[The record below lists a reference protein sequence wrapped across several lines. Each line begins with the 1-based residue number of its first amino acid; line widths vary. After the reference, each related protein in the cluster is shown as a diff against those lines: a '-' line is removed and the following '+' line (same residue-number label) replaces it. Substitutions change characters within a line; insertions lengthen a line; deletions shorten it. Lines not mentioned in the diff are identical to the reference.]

1 MTTATTTTA
10 RRVQH
15 NYRYDSTLRSS
26 ERVTWQVDELLPES
40 ASFDFS
46 RPFLPESLA
55 RVQQATMLD
64 ARERLLLNQ
73 IRGHSYAHM
82 FRVAEA
88 FILPFVMD
96 HARATLGDDNRIRA
110 LLGFAGEEAK
120 HRELFERFRDVFE
133 RDFGTPCALVGPEEE
148 IAANVLAHPALSIA
162 LVTLKLEWMTQRHY
176 LESIADD
183 AALEP
188 RFQSLF
194 RCHWMEEAQHAKL
207 DTLLVEELAARA
219 SPAEIRA
226 GIEGLFSIAGSFA
239 ELVQRQAELDVESL
253 QRASGRALGKA
264 ERDELLAQQV
274 RANRWTFLGSGMSHA
289 KFLEMLAAIDPAT
302 RAKVVEITPEFS

>member
-1 MTTATTTTA
+1 MTPINAPA
-10 RRVQH
+10 RRLTH
-15 NYRYDSTLRSS
+15 PYRYDSTLRAS
-26 ERVTWQVDELLPES
+26 ERVTWQVDELLPS
-40 ASFDFS
+40 DASFDFS

-55 RVQQATMLD
+55 RTEQATMLD
-64 ARERLLLNQ
+64 AREKLLLNQ

-96 HARATLGDDNRIRA
+96 HARATLGDDVRIRA

-133 RDFGTPCALVGPEEE
+133 RDFGTPCAVVGPEEE
-148 IAANVLAHPALSIA
+148 IAAQTLAHPSLAVALA
-162 LVTLKLEWMTQRHY
+162 TLKLEWMTQRHY

-207 DTLLVEELAARA
+207 DTLLVEELASRA
-219 SPAEIRA
+219 TPEEIRA
-226 GIEGLFSIAGSFA
+226 GVEGLFSIAGSFA

-253 QRASGRALGKA
+253 ERACGRTLPKVD
-264 ERDELLAQQV
+264 RDALLAQQV
-274 RANRWTFLGSGMSHA
+274 RANRWTFLGSGMGHA
-289 KFLEMLAAIDPAT
+289 KFLETLGAIDPAA
-302 RAKVVEITPEFS
+302 RAKVIELTPEFS